1 MQAAH
6 RKAHAISFVGSNGF
20 CCTSQTQKKEDQNGS
35 STVFISFPF
44 IIQLSISLHH
54 ILCDVTSPFPQ
65 HHCCTHR
72 LWSMTHHC
80 CTHRL
85 WPMTHHCCTH
95 RLWSMTLA
103 SPWAAMLTWPA
114 WGESLSGVSVW
125 TMHGHWTYC
134 YPRLASSKPSLEKP
148 MPKAGTVKTLRS
160 QKPDC
165 CLRLASLKLW

>member
-65 HHCCTHR
+65 
-72 LWSMTHHC
+72 
-80 CTHRL
+80 
-85 WPMTHHCCTH
+85 HHCCTH